1 MVLTFEFCVLR
12 FMDLD
17 FFNLTNVQNYPLIH
31 DVRIHPLRVNR
42 DKRGILTEI
51 MKTDWEDVYE
61 KRELPFAQTY
71 YSITKSGVARD
82 ETLWHYH
89 PGGQQDRFGVI
100 KGEIVVA
107 IFDWRKKSKTFGR
120 LNLFHLGELP
130 KDKGQYIVLVPKR
143 CLHGFVVVSKTPAI
157 LFNFPTRLYDPVEE
171 KRIPMEK
178 VKMEDGKGFSWDLVR
193 SSFRIRN

>member
-1 MVLTFEFCVLR
+1 MN
-12 FMDLD
+12 LD
-17 FFNLTNVQNYPLIH
+17 FFNLKKIDNYSFIH
-31 DVRIHPLRVNR
+31 DIKIHPLKVDR

-51 MKTDWEDVYE
+51 MKTNWKDIYN
-61 KRELPFAQTY
+61 KKELPFAQTY

-82 ETLWHYH
+82 ERLWHYH

-107 IFDWRKKSKTFGR
+107 IFDRRKKSKTFGK

-130 KDKGQYIVLVPKR
+130 SDKGQYIVLVPKR

-157 LFNFPTRLYDPVEE
+157 LFNFPTRLYDPKEE
-171 KRIPMEK
+171 KRIPMDE
-178 VKMEDGKGFSWDLVR
+178 VKMEDGKGFSWN
-193 SSFRIRN
+193 RIREKFSL